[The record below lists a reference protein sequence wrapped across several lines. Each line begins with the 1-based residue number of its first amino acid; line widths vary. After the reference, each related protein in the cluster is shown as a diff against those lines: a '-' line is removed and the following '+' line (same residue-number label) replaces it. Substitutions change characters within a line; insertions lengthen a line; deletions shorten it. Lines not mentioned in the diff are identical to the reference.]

1 MKFKTYKRYYL
12 MEDGTRV
19 EKMHEITGPR
29 TVADKNGDVFGYD
42 IHKGIGK
49 NKHRAFK
56 ISYTYNIHK
65 DPYDDD
71 FFKLIDEAEEVNLFD
86 YYGIIPCNT

>member
-42 IHKGIGK
+42 IYKGIGK

-56 ISYTYNIHK
+56 ISYTYNI
-65 DPYDDD
+65 YDDEGST
-71 FFKLIDEAEEVNLFD
+71 LIDEAEEVNLFD